1 MIHASTAKTIQ
12 KRGRQ
17 ALIRV
22 HPTLRYHCLPR
33 SDNNISR
40 SSRLKSMSKITQSF
54 WIVCAISGISRP
66 CSVQIFACTHFQC
79 SVTSLKLPDDSR
91 NEMFW
96 AFVPTSLFDLPS
108 SRACAPPCPYAY
120 VNRWFT
126 WRQQQER
133 IDRSILMMQAN
144 SRMFFQH
151 FSTSAF
157 TVHITTLHLLWYPAT
172 FSRPPNSSLG
182 FRSYPRF
189 SLDFRTIIS
198 AIVPSYES
206 LAYWR
211 SVITSPRLPLRL

>member
-1 MIHASTAKTIQ
+1 MTCTIPIYHLNLFNPRHVLGSVCGVVKILPELLATPVWEMIRASTAKTIQ

-79 SVTSLKLPDDSR
+79 SVTSLKLPPDSR

-126 WRQQQER
+126 SRQQQER
-133 IDRSILMMQAN
+133 IDQSILMM
-144 SRMFFQH
+144 
-151 FSTSAF
+151 
-157 TVHITTLHLLWYPAT
+157 
-172 FSRPPNSSLG
+172 
-182 FRSYPRF
+182 
-189 SLDFRTIIS
+189 
-198 AIVPSYES
+198 
-206 LAYWR
+206 
-211 SVITSPRLPLRL
+211 